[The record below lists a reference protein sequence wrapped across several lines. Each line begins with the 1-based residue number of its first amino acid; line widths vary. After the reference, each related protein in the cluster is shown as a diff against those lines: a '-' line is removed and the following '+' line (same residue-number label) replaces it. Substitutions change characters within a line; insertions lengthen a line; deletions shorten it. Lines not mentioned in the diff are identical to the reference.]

1 MKVII
6 AGGRD
11 FHDIQMV
18 DNEMETLFYVPSKD
32 DYLWNVDEI
41 VSGTARGA
49 DQAGENWAN
58 RHNLPI
64 KQYPADWDTHGK
76 GAGFIRNAAMAAYA
90 DVLVA
95 FWDGKSRGTK
105 HMIDT
110 ALKGGL
116 DVHVYNYTA

>member
-1 MKVII
+1 MRVII

-11 FHDIQMV
+11 FDHIHYLDKVMV
-18 DNEMETLFYVPSKD
+18 DLFYVSAFGSE
-32 DYLWNVDEI
+32 YFEVEEV

-49 DQAGENWAN
+49 DTAGEDWAE
-58 RHNLPI
+58 RHDVPVV
-64 KQYPADWDTHGK
+64 KFPADWDTHGK
-76 GAGFIRNAAMAAYA
+76 GAGFIRNAAMANYA

-95 FWDGKSRGTK
+95 FWDGESRGTR

-116 DVHVYNYTA
+116 DVHVYRYTT